1 MQLNKNGSQITPLY
15 LSTGTYEILQC
26 IIVEELAVNDKI
38 TIAASDMSSFA
49 GRRIYCSVVKL

>member
-1 MQLNKNGSQITPLY
+1 MIKYSQKGIK
-15 LSTGTYEILQC
+15 SSILQC